1 MMWCL
6 KVRGNTYHWVLDLY
20 ERLKLPI
27 VPAVVEALMK
37 VVSDRAA
44 ELEKQQTEAR
54 KQQRIRMKVAR
65 TEDEEARK
73 KWVKQQAV
81 RHTYGGGSE
90 DEGGDDDQLVAE
102 VNEILGNEE
111 ELSVVSGR
119 KCRCG
124 STQHQH
130 TSHKDCPLN
139 KRAKK

>member
-1 MMWCL
+1 MCFFFSYVRLHYIASTNAGLCQGNMTWCL
-6 KVRGNTYHWVLDLY
+6 KVRGNTYRWVLDLY

-65 TEDEEARK
+65 TEDQEARK

-90 DEGGDDDQLVAE
+90 DEGRDDDQLVAE
-102 VNEILGNEE
+102 VNEILGRGRT
-111 ELSVVSGR
+111 VS
-119 KCRCG
+119 C
-124 STQHQH
+124 
-130 TSHKDCPLN
+130 
-139 KRAKK
+139 